1 METIIVN
8 GQEYVLVEGAVIF
21 DGKVYVPQEDQPV
34 PEEPTVEIDYNN
46 AGVK

>member
-8 GQEYVLVEGAVIF
+8 GQKYVLVEGVVIF
-21 DGKVYVPQEDQPV
+21 EGKVYVPQEDST